1 MAGESVVT
9 LTIAFNDPDQDI
21 EEIDEDIR
29 QLLGQLSELDEVE
42 VASRVID
49 RKPPK
54 GNKAIGGF
62 LVGLLTTE
70 VRKEN
75 LKKVFAFLS
84 ERLGSKPIKLKVKAP
99 DGREIEL
106 EASSQQE
113 FDFAYQ
119 RAQDFLKGN

>member
-21 EEIDEDIR
+21 EEIDEDVR

-42 VASRVID
+42 VVSRVID

-62 LVGLLTTE
+62 LLGLLTTE

-75 LKKVFAFLS
+75 LKKVFAFLG
-84 ERLGSKPIKLKVKAP
+84 ERLGNKPIKLKVKAP